1 MIKSRNSSMSFRNI
15 LVTILLILC
24 YALVN
29 GSRYGGNGVEST
41 IRYDLQEEGEIQ
53 GRSFR
58 RYVAVVDNESGLP
71 LTTNQWIKALQ
82 RGNVTWLDQLLT
94 DVPYKAY
101 YFETKSMTNTS
112 ALKHP
117 FEFVLVDAPRLAKRK
132 PRFRS
137 FEKPCQLLA
146 AGDGN
151 GNSSNSNNSYG
162 CVFPNLSGDALLI
175 VPKPQVNVKD
185 EGYTHLANFIR
196 MAPTEQVEAFWKLVG
211 TSYQR
216 SLSGPDDEMIW
227 LSTAGNG
234 VPWLHFRLDK
244 TPKYY
249 RYAPYKTQVTEIDNE
264 GEL

>member
-1 MIKSRNSSMSFRNI
+1 MSFGNI

-29 GSRYGGNGVEST
+29 GSGYDSGVEST
-41 IRYDLQEEGEIQ
+41 IRYDLQEEGEVK
-53 GRSFR
+53 GKSFR
-58 RYVAVVDNESGLP
+58 RYVAVVMDYYESEIP

-146 AGDGN
+146 AGDDGN
-151 GNSSNSNNSYG
+151 GNSSSNSNSYG

-185 EGYTHLANFIR
+185 EVYTHLANFIR

-211 TSYQR
+211 TSYER
-216 SLSGPDDEMIW
+216 SLSSDDEMIW